1 MNAMGMLRIETR
13 NTEDFEQFPLELL
26 FRGISEH
33 YKLLFLKPLIF
44 QSFVK

>member
-33 YKLLFLKPLIF
+33 YKLLF
-44 QSFVK
+44 